1 MGNPQP
7 FHEEGRKCLDEIF
20 NESTEGFQVIDRN
33 WGYVYVNET
42 VAKHGQTT
50 VDQLLGHT
58 MMEKYPGIENTL
70 LFTYLKRCMEEKV
83 KIEMENEF
91 AYKDG
96 TKNWFQLYIHPWSN
110 GIMIFSVDISQRKL
124 DENNLL
130 NLINQSIGAAS
141 SETDRRNIEEIKK
154 QIENLHK
161 PSINITE

>member
-7 FHEEGRKCLDEIF
+7 FHEESRKCLDEIF
-20 NESTEGFQVIDRN
+20 NESTEGFQVIDSD
-33 WGYVYVNET
+33 WKYVYVNET

-58 MMEKYPGIENTL
+58 MMEKYPGIEDTQ
-70 LFTYLKRCMEEKV
+70 LFISLKKCMEEKV

-91 AYKDG
+91 MYRDG

-124 DENNLL
+124 DEAK
-130 NLINQSIGAAS
+130 LIGLIDQSIGAAS
-141 SETDRRNIEEIKK
+141 SETDRRNIEEIKNL
-154 QIENLHK
+154 IENLHK
-161 PSINITE
+161 PSVKIIS